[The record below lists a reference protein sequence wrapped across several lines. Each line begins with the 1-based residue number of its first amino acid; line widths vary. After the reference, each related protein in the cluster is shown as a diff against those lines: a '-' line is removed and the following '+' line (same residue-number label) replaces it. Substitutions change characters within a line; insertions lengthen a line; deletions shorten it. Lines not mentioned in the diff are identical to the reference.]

1 MDLPTSPPL
10 YHYSWRTLGTKYNF
24 HPLSF
29 GQLFSSRLY
38 NWSAFRPQHV
48 PSQFRSA
55 VSLDSVWFIS
65 ICIISSALCIS
76 FRHRRFSLVTAVC
89 HLSFTCLLSEFD
101 LIPLV
106 YFKRQISYPHGALF
120 HCDFE
125 ALVYSIWIFLI
136 VIFILYWEI
145 KHLIY
150 DLKKKNW
157 ASGQK
162 YTQGCLCSEDV
173 FFSQCFFLQ
182 LSNHR
187 FLIGSQ
193 HEVVDW
199 NPGLHQTLLLDNCVS
214 GGMSVCQFP
223 LVSSY
228 ISLFFFLLKICL
240 NTAYSSCTL
249 NYRIQW
255 SCIQL
260 CDNAKLL
267 KWEVNFYICTQY
279 ICFLWTNLR
288 DYFCSPYSYLANKF
302 LLKILFGMGAVLICR
317 SFVIM
322 RFYLYF

>member
-1 MDLPTSPPL
+1 MDIPTSPPL

-29 GQLFSSRLY
+29 GQLFSPRLY

-120 HCDFE
+120 RCDFE

-136 VIFILYWEI
+136 VIFILYREI

-162 YTQGCLCSEDV
+162 YTRGCLCSEDV
-173 FFSQCFFLQ
+173 FFFSHCFFLQ
-182 LSNHR
+182 LSNHC

-228 ISLFFFLLKICL
+228 ISLFFLLKICL
-240 NTAYSSCTL
+240 NTAYNSCTL
-249 NYRIQW
+249 NYCIQW
-255 SCIQL
+255 RCIQL
-260 CDNAKLL
+260 CDNAELL

-279 ICFLWTNLR
+279 FFLWTNLC

-317 SFVIM
+317 SFVIT